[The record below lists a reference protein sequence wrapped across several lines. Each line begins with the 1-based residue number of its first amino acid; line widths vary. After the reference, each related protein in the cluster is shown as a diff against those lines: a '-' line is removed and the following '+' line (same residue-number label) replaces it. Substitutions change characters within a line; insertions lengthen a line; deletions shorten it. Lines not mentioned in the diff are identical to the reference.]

1 MKKENFPIAEA
12 EKKIGYKFKNKQL
25 LVQAFTHCTYAN
37 KFGGGDN
44 ERLEFLGDS
53 VLQLIV
59 TEELYARK
67 GKLSEGEMTALRQ
80 QYVSGAALQTAVEN
94 SGAEKLLLYFGKAEN
109 IGNKAVQSLF
119 ESVLA
124 AIYLDGDGTAG
135 DGYENART
143 FVKNRLFRGEKE
155 NYKGDLQEYL
165 QGRGA
170 PLPVYETLSK
180 TGADNAPVYSVRVS
194 AEALSAQAKGASIKK
209 AEEQAAKLLLAA
221 LKKREK
227 TNR

>member
-12 EKKIGYKFKNKQL
+12 EKKIGYTFKNKPL

-37 KFGGGDN
+37 KFGGEDN

-80 QYVSGAALQTAVEN
+80 QYVSGAALQTAVEKT
-94 SGAEKLLLYFGKAEN
+94 GAEKLLLYFGKAEN

-124 AIYLDGDGTAG
+124 AIYLDGGGAAG
-135 DGYENART
+135 EGYENARM
-143 FVKNRLFRGEKE
+143 FVKNQLFRGEKE
-155 NYKGDLQEYL
+155 NCKGELQEYL
-165 QGRGA
+165 QGNGR

-180 TGADNAPVYSVRVS
+180 TGADNAPVFSVRVS
-194 AEALSAQAKGASIKK
+194 AGNLGAQGKGTSIKK
-209 AEEQAAKLLLAA
+209 AEEQAAKRLLVA
-221 LKKREK
+221 LKKQDEK
-227 TNR
+227 